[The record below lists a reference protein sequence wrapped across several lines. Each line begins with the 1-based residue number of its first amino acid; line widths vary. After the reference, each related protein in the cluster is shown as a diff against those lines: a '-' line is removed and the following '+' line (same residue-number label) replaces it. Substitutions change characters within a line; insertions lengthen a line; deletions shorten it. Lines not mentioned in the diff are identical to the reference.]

1 MLLLKQFVHEEAN
14 LGGYERLYPA
24 PNAKDYEKFF
34 VQGSGAMAGT
44 KSAAAKFRTKAETQY
59 CKHQIAGSRV
69 SSQGP
74 VPQGAAAWR

>member
-1 MLLLKQFVHEEAN
+1 MVWDFFKKVEMGALAEESA
-14 LGGYERLYPA
+14 
-24 PNAKDYEKFF
+24 F